1 MNGAG
6 KSDSGK
12 KKALIVTTVSG
23 FVPQFEINNVRIL
36 QELGYEVHYAS
47 NFRNPGYG
55 NDNSRLAGTGIR
67 CHQIDLERS
76 PFRFHPALRAYRQLK
91 ALLEREHFELIH
103 CHTPMGGAIGRL
115 AAAAVNRGYQ
125 KCAAQKE
132 KQEKQS
138 GKSAGKR
145 RCGKTTFCV
154 KDENKR
160 NTEESTSKR
169 QISQSRV
176 IYTAHGFHFYRGA
189 PLINWLLYY
198 PAERWLARYTDV
210 LITING
216 EDYKRARRFCCG
228 KKTKVERLIG
238 AGADITFFRGDE
250 LPEGRRVKMREAMRK
265 ELHAAEDEIVFLSV
279 GELIPRK
286 NHSLA
291 IKAFVEIENERLAE
305 DRGAAGKVRHREGWK
320 GQISSEAASKS
331 EGGRFRYF
339 ICGKGA
345 QREVLQRQIERAGMS
360 GRIELLG
367 YRKNIRAMLYAA
379 DVFVFPSL
387 QEGMPMALIEA
398 AAAGLP
404 IIASDIRGNR
414 EVLSCCGDAE
424 GFTGLEELKRLL
436 KKVLGR
442 EESMGSA
449 GRAEK
454 IPVLNY
460 AAEQKPNPVRSLEC
474 FDKIQTGRRMR
485 KIYRRSG
492 TGGRKS
498 T

>member
-23 FVPQFEINNVRIL
+23 FVPQFEMNNVRIL

-160 NTEESTSKR
+160 NTEGSTSKR

-216 EDYKRARRFCCG
+216 EDYKRARRFRLRNSGEQKERQIFRVNGVGIDLERFGGFTKGCG
-228 KKTKVERLIG
+228 AAAGNTADVPECSAERAAKRQELGIG
-238 AGADITFFRGDE
+238 VSE
-250 LPEGRRVKMREAMRK
+250 
-265 ELHAAEDEIVFLSV
+265 FLLFSV
-279 GELIPRK
+279 GELTRGK
-286 NHSLA
+286 NHRIIIRA
-291 IKAFVEIENERLAE
+291 LAE
-305 DRGAAGKVRHREGWK
+305 LLKNEKRKEDRFLQNPCRPSRRIIYAIAGEGK
-320 GQISSEAASKS
+320 ERRRLEHLIRRKS
-331 EGGRFRYF
+331 LE
-339 ICGKGA
+339 KD
-345 QREVLQRQIERAGMS
+345 VK
-360 GRIELLG
+360 LLG
-367 YRKNIRAMLYAA
+367 YRSDIRELLLAA
-379 DVFVFPSL
+379 DCFIFPSRR
-387 QEGMPMALIEA
+387 EGMPVALMEA
-398 AAAGLP
+398 
-404 IIASDIRGNR
+404 IASGVPCIAADIRGCRELLDRNQLVRKNR
-414 EVLSCCGDAE
+414 VQEYCRAMERLCLAE
-424 GFTGLEELKRLL
+424 KQEKKGKRGSADRALQSLEEI
-436 KKVLGR
+436 
-442 EESMGSA
+442 SS
-449 GRAEK
+449 EK
-454 IPVLNY
+454 IN
-460 AAEQKPNPVRSLEC
+460 QKMKR
-474 FDKIQTGRRMR
+474 
-485 KIYRRSG
+485 IYMHAS
-492 TGGRKS
+492 K
-498 T
+498 